1 MTGASMPPVVN
12 LHTPPRV
19 AQTTGDSCEAPIRAG
34 GRHSMSKH
42 EEPLATS
49 RRSRRSPSS
58 SGTWSRRSQMQ
69 QHQDRKGAQMRSLLC
84 AVIALAWAAVAVA
97 DDGAKVTPGKPVE
110 PAGSGPIVGKGSLS
124 AGAEVNLS
132 PKVPPL

>member
-1 MTGASMPPVVN
+1 
-12 LHTPPRV
+12 
-19 AQTTGDSCEAPIRAG
+19 
-34 GRHSMSKH
+34 
-42 EEPLATS
+42 
-49 RRSRRSPSS
+49 
-58 SGTWSRRSQMQ
+58 
-69 QHQDRKGAQMRSLLC
+69 MRSLLC

-132 PKVPPL
+132 PKVPPLEYERRLVLQILRLVRPGQTDARIAEAALQAAGKKIQPILQELKEHPEKLVLN